1 MIYYYRRSGAW
12 FASGLFGVK
21 IVRRQE
27 ILFRPGR
34 ADLAALRGVELIT
47 PMKIKFGI
55 LAKLFAWYILACLI
69 FYGTILSLFVHIQTF
84 GKISE
89 DIANRNYRISTAS
102 KKMIDTLW
110 WMAENQKK
118 YDLLK
123 KEEYKEYFAAGQ
135 KEYASNLYEILWLG
149 AGGVGDNPWDG
160 LYREYQEQFSSER
173 TEQADAEHSDVPWL
187 NEELINEWVEKIQ
200 KARAANE
207 RQIESMVAS
216 LGRQGRT
223 AVEWGFVGVSASL
236 LIGLFGVIGFSFGMS
251 RPLRE
256 LRRGIKSMSRSGL
269 TDPIRIYSNDEFGEL
284 AGAFND
290 MAARLTEEERMR
302 SDFISM
308 LSHEIRTPLT
318 SIRESVNLISEEV
331 MGDINEKQRRF
342 LLIASHEL
350 ERITTLLN
358 HLMQISRLEAGA
370 VEIHPRSID
379 LCEFVQGAISR
390 MVPPAEAKDISI
402 HSEIA
407 PTISE
412 FYCDPDNMQ
421 QVLLNL
427 IGNAIKFSPQGSKIL
442 VSVKRDDSGKA
453 SNLVFS
459 VADSGP
465 GIPVEEQALVFHK
478 YYRASGVRDEVDG
491 VGLGLSISK
500 YIVEA
505 HGGEIGVRSNP
516 GEGSTFSFTLP
527 V

>member
-1 MIYYYRRSGAW
+1 MPWVGRGAQSSHLAERGF
-12 FASGLFGVK
+12 FA
-21 IVRRQE
+21 QMQ
-27 ILFRPGR
+27 
-34 ADLAALRGVELIT
+34 
-47 PMKIKFGI
+47 MKIKIGI
-55 LAKLFAWYILACLI
+55 LVKLFAWYLLACLV
-69 FYGTILSLFVHIQTF
+69 FYGTILFLFVHIRQL

-89 DIANRNYRISTAS
+89 DVANRNYRIATAS

-123 KEEYKEYFAAGQ
+123 KEEYKEYFASGQ
-135 KEYASNLYEILWLG
+135 KEYEANLFEILWLG
-149 AGGVGDNPWDG
+149 DGGLGENPWDG
-160 LYREYQEQFSSER
+160 LYREYKEQFSSEHQ
-173 TEQADAEHSDVPWL
+173 EQVDAEHSDVPWL

-207 RQIESMVAS
+207 RQIESMVKILS
-216 LGRQGRT
+216 MQGRT
-223 AVEWGFVGVSASL
+223 AVQWGLVGVSASL
-236 LIGLFGVIGFSFGMS
+236 LIGLIGVIGFSFGMS

-256 LRRGIKSMSRSGL
+256 LRRGIKSLSRSGL
-269 TDPIRIYSNDEFGEL
+269 TDPIRVYSNDEFGEL

-318 SIRESVNLISEEV
+318 SIRESVNLIAEEV

-358 HLMQISRLEAGA
+358 RFMQISRLEAGG
-370 VEIHPRSID
+370 VEIHQREID
-379 LCEFVQGAISR
+379 LCEFVLGAISR
-390 MVPPAEAKDISI
+390 LVPAAEAKDISI
-402 HSEIA
+402 RSN
-407 PTISE
+407 ISAGISN
-412 FYCDPDNMQ
+412 FNCDPDNLQ

-427 IGNAIKFSPQGSKIL
+427 LGNAIKFSPRGSEIL
-442 VSVKRDDSGKA
+442 VSVRREEAGKVA
-453 SNLVFS
+453 NLVFS
-459 VADSGP
+459 VTDRGP
-465 GIPVEEQALVFHK
+465 GIPDVEQALVFHK

-500 YIVEA
+500 HIVEA
-505 HGGEIGVRSNP
+505 HGGEIGVCSKP
-516 GEGSTFSFTLP
+516 GDGSTFSFTLP
-527 V
+527 VGKE

>member
-1 MIYYYRRSGAW
+1 M
-12 FASGLFGVK
+12 
-21 IVRRQE
+21 
-27 ILFRPGR
+27 
-34 ADLAALRGVELIT
+34 

-55 LAKLFAWYILACLI
+55 LVKLFAWYLLASLI
-69 FYGTILSLFVHIQTF
+69 FYGTILSLFVHISDLVKT
-84 GKISE
+84 SE
-89 DIANRNYRISTAS
+89 DITNRNYRISTAS

-123 KEEYKEYFAAGQ
+123 KEEYKEYFASGQ
-135 KEYASNLYEILWLG
+135 KEYETNLFEILWLG
-149 AGGVGDNPWDG
+149 AGGSGENPWEG
-160 LYREYQEQFSSER
+160 LYKEFQEQFSAER
-173 TEQADAEHSDVPWL
+173 KEQSDSEHSDVPWL
-187 NEELINEWVEKIQ
+187 KEELINQWVEKIQ

-207 RQIESMVAS
+207 QQILSRMKS
-216 LGRQGRT
+216 LNEQGRT
-223 AVEWGFVGVSASL
+223 AVQWGFIGLSASL
-236 LIGLFGVIGFSFGMS
+236 LVGLFGVIGFSFGMS

-256 LRRGIKSMSRSGL
+256 LRRGIKSLSGSGL
-269 TDPIRIYSNDEFGEL
+269 NEPIRIYSNDEFGEL

-331 MGDINEKQRRF
+331 MGDINERQRRF

-370 VEIHPRSID
+370 VEIHPQLID
-379 LCEFVQGAISR
+379 LREFVQGTISR
-390 MVPPAEAKDISI
+390 VIPAAEAKDISI
-402 HSEIA
+402 HSEVTSGI
-407 PTISE
+407 PE
-412 FYCDPDNMQ
+412 FSCDPDNMQ

-427 IGNAIKFSPQGSKIL
+427 LGNAIKFSPNGSAIL
-442 VSVKRDDSGKA
+442 VKVMQDENPKQA
-453 SNLVFS
+453 SLVFS
-459 VADSGP
+459 VKDSGP
-465 GIPVEEQALVFHK
+465 GIPRDEQALVFHK
-478 YYRASGVRDEVDG
+478 YYRASGVRDHVDG

-505 HGGEIGVRSNP
+505 HGGEIGVLSKL

-527 V
+527 ICQKE

>member
-1 MIYYYRRSGAW
+1 
-12 FASGLFGVK
+12 
-21 IVRRQE
+21 
-27 ILFRPGR
+27 
-34 ADLAALRGVELIT
+34 
-47 PMKIKFGI
+47 MKIKFGI
-55 LAKLFAWYILACLI
+55 LVKLFCWYLLACLI
-69 FYGTILSLFVHIQTF
+69 FYGTILFLFVHIQEL

-89 DIANRNYRISTAS
+89 NIVNRKYRIATAS

-118 YDLLK
+118 YDLLQ
-123 KEEYKEYFAAGQ
+123 KEEYKEYFATGQ
-135 KEYASNLYEILWLG
+135 KDYETNLFEILWLG
-149 AGGVGDNPWDG
+149 GGGSDDNPWDG
-160 LYREYQEQFSSER
+160 LYREYQEQFTSGKQ
-173 TEQADAEHSDVPWL
+173 QADAEHSDVPWL
-187 NEELINEWVEKIQ
+187 KEELINEWVEKIQ

-207 RQIESMVAS
+207 QQIERMVKNLNA
-216 LGRQGRT
+216 QGRT
-223 AVEWGFVGVSASL
+223 AMEWGVVGVSASL
-236 LIGLFGVIGFSFGMS
+236 LVGLFGVIGFSFGMI

-290 MAARLTEEERMR
+290 MATRLTEEERMR

-318 SIRESVNLISEEV
+318 SIRESVNLIAEEV

-342 LLIASHEL
+342 LLIASREL

-370 VEIHPRSID
+370 VEIRPHEID
-379 LCEFVQGAISR
+379 LGEFVQGAISR
-390 MVPPAEAKDISI
+390 LIPAAEAKDISI
-402 HSEIA
+402 HSEIESG
-407 PTISE
+407 ISG
-412 FYCDPDNMQ
+412 FYCDPDNLQ

-427 IGNAIKFSPQGSKIL
+427 IGNAIKFSPHGSAIL
-442 VSVKRDDSGKA
+442 VFVRKDDSVKA
-453 SNLVFS
+453 PHLAFS
-459 VADSGP
+459 VTDAGP
-465 GIPVEEQALVFHK
+465 GVPDAEQALVFHK

-505 HGGEIGVRSNP
+505 HGGEIGIRSKP

-527 V
+527 LNRKE